1 MSRHTVLDRLAGP
14 MGTFAMVAMDQRESL
29 RTMLENASVP
39 DSPGDVQAFKRTVV
53 ETLSPLATAI
63 LLDRVAL
70 DALAPRARD
79 PNCGLILAADALT
92 QERGAPV
99 TDTAID
105 ESISADVV
113 ATHDAA
119 GLKLLVIWRPDER
132 RQERV
137 SVVRSFIALCRELGV
152 ASVVEGVVKPAVGR
166 EDGFDREA
174 ELLACADALG
184 ALDPD
189 LYKAEVPLGGRGSA
203 DEIEARC
210 RELGAAAGVPW
221 VVLSQGVT
229 IDDFPAAVAAAC
241 RAGASGFLAGRALWS
256 DSIGAADLAASLETR
271 AVPRLRA
278 LRETVE
284 SLGRPW
290 HEVRPG

>member
-1 MSRHTVLDRLAGP
+1 MNAATALDRLAGP
-14 MGTFAMVAMDQRESL
+14 EGTFAMVAMDQRESL
-29 RTMLENASVP
+29 RTMLEAASVP
-39 DSPGDVQAFKRTVV
+39 DSPADVQAFKQTVV

-63 LLDRVAL
+63 LLDRTAL
-70 DALAPRARD
+70 DALPTGARD
-79 PNCGLILAADALT
+79 PGCGLILAADALT

-105 ESISADVV
+105 DTITADV
-113 ATHDAA
+113 AAAIDAA
-119 GLKLLVIWRPDER
+119 GLKLLVIWRPDQRRDER
-132 RQERV
+132 IAM
-137 SVVRSFIALCRELGV
+137 VRSFIARCRERGV

-166 EDGFDREA
+166 EDAFDREA

-184 ALDPD
+184 ALFPD
-189 LYKAEVPLGGRGSA
+189 LYKAEVPLGGRGPA
-203 DEIEARC
+203 DDIEARC
-210 RELGAAAGVPW
+210 RELGDAARVPW

-229 IDDFPAAVAAAC
+229 IDDFPGAVAAAC

-256 DSIGAADLAASLETR
+256 DSIGAAHLASSLATR

-284 SLGRPW
+284 SLARPW
-290 HEVRPG
+290 HEVRAR